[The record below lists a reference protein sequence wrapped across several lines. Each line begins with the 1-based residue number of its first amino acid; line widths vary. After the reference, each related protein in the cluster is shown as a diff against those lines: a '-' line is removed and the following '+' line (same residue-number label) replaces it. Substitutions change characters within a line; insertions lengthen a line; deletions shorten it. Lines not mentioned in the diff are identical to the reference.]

1 MSTFHSFEMS
11 ATHEHFC
18 HDNFVDNAFVTSLF
32 LLSGLR
38 SAQIDHRVE
47 RKRIMP
53 WKSCICPLHPVNR
66 LFFGIGWSGQHFLQ
80 APTGLFSFVE
90 DKFAY
95 PVGFRYGC
103 LRFVTVPE
111 MIYHLQVFSLFDI
124 LVGIALS
131 HRPG

>member
-53 WKSCICPLHPVNR
+53 WKSCICPLHPVSR
-66 LFFGIGWSGQHFLQ
+66 LFFVSVGVVS
-80 APTGLFSFVE
+80 TFSRLHP
-90 DKFAY
+90 D
-95 PVGFRYGC
+95 
-103 LRFVTVPE
+103 
-111 MIYHLQVFSLFDI
+111 FSR
-124 LVGIALS
+124 LS
-131 HRPG
+131 KTNLLIP

>member
-11 ATHEHFC
+11 AIHGRFC
-18 HDNFVDNAFVTSLF
+18 HDNFADNGFATPLF

-38 SAQIDHRVE
+38 SAQMTIGLRE
-47 RKRIMP
+47 RE
-53 WKSCICPLHPVNR
+53 SCLGNHVFVRFIRSIGC
-66 LFFGIGWSGQHFLQ
+66 FFGIGWSGQHFLQ
-80 APTGLFSFVE
+80 APPGLFSFVE

-95 PVGFRYGC
+95 SISFCHDC
-103 LRFVTVPE
+103 LRFVTVSE